1 MIYKETL
8 KIQKILNPKNLCHVK
23 TIIDCILKTFHNIY
37 IYIKKQ
43 NDRNQICSILAT
55 TDPSQFVYNHMDMIE
70 RYVQRR

>member
-23 TIIDCILKTFHNIY
+23 TIDCILKTFHNIY